1 MGHSQ
6 YQRGARFERQLKHI
20 LENKGFYVIRAGQ
33 SGGDGVSPDLIA
45 LSTTKKFALECK
57 AWESTGLH
65 FEIQKV
71 QIMRAW
77 EQQTGIP
84 FYVAWKQNR
93 EEWRFF
99 PLFLLKENPKGYSLT
114 RNDYAAGMTL
124 EILLEPALKTASER
138 PVSPP
143 ETPPTPS

>member
-1 MGHSQ
+1 MGRGQ
-6 YQRGARFERQLKHI
+6 YIRGARFERQLKHL
-20 LENKGFYVIRAGQ
+20 LERKGFYVIRAGK

-57 AWESTGLH
+57 AWEATSLH
-65 FEIQKV
+65 FDPQKV

-77 EQQTGIP
+77 EQQTGVP

-114 RNDYAAGMTL
+114 SGDYSAGMTL
-124 EILLEPALKTASER
+124 ENLLS
-138 PVSPP
+138 
-143 ETPPTPS
+143 